1 MAVEFF
7 CEDVEKPRVKY
18 IALKKWIK
26 EVVESHKKRVGKIAY
41 VFCSDEF
48 LLNMNKEYL
57 KHDYYTDVITFDN
70 TEDEKGKIS
79 GEIYISVDRVAENA
93 KTYNTEDTEIF
104 RVIIHAVLHLLGYD
118 DKTPDDQVKMRAAED
133 NCLSMPG
140 FANCKWLKDSK
151 VKD

>member
-1 MAVEFF
+1 MAVDFF
-7 CEDVEKPRVKY
+7 CEDVERPRVKY
-18 IALKKWIK
+18 IALKNWIK
-26 EVVESHKKRVGKIAY
+26 SVIESHKKKVGKIAY

-104 RVIIHAVLHLLGYD
+104 RVIIHAILHLLGYD
-118 DKTPDDQVKMRAAED
+118 DKTPEEQEKMRAMED
-133 NCLSMPG
+133 KYLAMPE

-151 VKD
+151 VKE

>member
-1 MAVEFF
+1 MAVDFF
-7 CEDVEKPRVKY
+7 CEDVERPRVKY
-18 IALKKWIK
+18 IALKNWIK
-26 EVVESHKKRVGKIAY
+26 SVIESHKKKVGKIAY

-104 RVIIHAVLHLLGYD
+104 RVIIHAILHLLGYD
-118 DKTPDDQVKMRAAED
+118 DKTPEEQEKMRAMED
-133 NCLSMPG
+133 KCLTMPE
-140 FANCKWLKDSK
+140 FVNCKWLKDNK
-151 VKD
+151 VKE

>member
-48 LLNMNKEYL
+48 LLNMNREYL

-70 TEDEKGKIS
+70 TEEGNGKIS

-118 DKTPDDQVKMRAAED
+118 DKTPEDQEKMRAAED

-151 VKD
+151 VKE

>member
-1 MAVEFF
+1 MAVDFF
-7 CEDVEKPRVKY
+7 CEDVERPRVKY
-18 IALKKWIK
+18 IALKNWIK
-26 EVVESHKKRVGKIAY
+26 SVIESHKKKVGKIAY

-79 GEIYISVDRVAENA
+79 GEIYISVDRVAENS

-104 RVIIHAVLHLLGYD
+104 RVIIHAILHLLGYD
-118 DKTPDDQVKMRAAED
+118 DKTPEEQEKMRAMED
-133 NCLSMPG
+133 KCLAMPE

-151 VKD
+151 VKE

>member
-1 MAVEFF
+1 MAVDFF
-7 CEDVEKPRVKY
+7 CEDVERPRVKY
-18 IALKKWIK
+18 IALKNWIK
-26 EVVESHKKRVGKIAY
+26 SVIESHKKKVGKIAY

-104 RVIIHAVLHLLGYD
+104 RVIIHAILHLLGYD
-118 DKTPDDQVKMRAAED
+118 DKTPEEQEKMRAMED
-133 NCLSMPG
+133 KCLAMPE
-140 FANCKWLKDSK
+140 FVNCKWLKDNK
-151 VKD
+151 VKE